1 MTWPK
6 SSLQLKRKN
15 GTKMDARDTHQ
26 TTTKAKRGLS
36 CQILLR
42 IFFQKCL
49 TVIFKAS
56 FEWILIRYLGVKIV
70 IVLM

>member
-1 MTWPK
+1 
-6 SSLQLKRKN
+6 
-15 GTKMDARDTHQ
+15 MDARDTHQ
-26 TTTKAKRGLS
+26 TTTKAKRGWS
-36 CQILLR
+36 SSILLR